1 MGLRLQG
8 GGRAPTLQLMRPKP
22 QVAIEVELLN
32 VTEGSSLSLGMTLP
46 SEFPLVYFGNYW
58 KNAAVSFPATFTEF
72 LTFAK

>member
-1 MGLRLQG
+1 
-8 GGRAPTLQLMRPKP
+8 
-22 QVAIEVELLN
+22 
-32 VTEGSSLSLGMTLP
+32 MTLP